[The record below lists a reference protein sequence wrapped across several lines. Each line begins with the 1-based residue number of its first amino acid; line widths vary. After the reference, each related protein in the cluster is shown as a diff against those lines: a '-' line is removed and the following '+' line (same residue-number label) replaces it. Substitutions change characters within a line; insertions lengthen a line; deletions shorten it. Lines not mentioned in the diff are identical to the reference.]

1 MTATTIGVTV
11 LIVLIAAALGT
22 MAGAVCDQSRH
33 HQWALIV
40 ALTVSALITIAGLA
54 AWWLP

>member
-40 ALTVSALITIAGLA
+40 ALTVSATITVTGMI
-54 AWWLP
+54 WWLA

>member
-1 MTATTIGVTV
+1 MTATTIAVTV
-11 LIVLIAAALGT
+11 FVVITASALGT
-22 MAGAVCDQSRH
+22 MAGAVIDQTRH

-40 ALTVSALITIAGLA
+40 ALAVSALITTAGLA